1 MNRVRR
7 LTVGVFAAALGVAV
21 TACESGPRQPS
32 LSERSEQALRDPM
45 NYRADFSR
53 SRVTSGGIGTLDK
66 EGLQRDLDRVFNP

>member
-1 MNRVRR
+1 MKGVGW
-7 LTVGVFAAALGVAV
+7 LTFGILAAGFGLAV
-21 TACESGPRQPS
+21 TGCDSGPRQPS

-66 EGLQRDLDRVFNP
+66 EGLKRDLDRVLNP